1 MIARTTL
8 GFFPLIGKGTR
19 APELKELQS
28 IKKRVIK
35 QTEYSVLTSL
45 LKQRFNHELYL
56 DLDCH

>member
-8 GFFPLIGKGTR
+8 GFFPLIGKGS
-19 APELKELQS
+19 ELKELPS

-35 QTEYSVLTSL
+35 QTEYSVLTFL